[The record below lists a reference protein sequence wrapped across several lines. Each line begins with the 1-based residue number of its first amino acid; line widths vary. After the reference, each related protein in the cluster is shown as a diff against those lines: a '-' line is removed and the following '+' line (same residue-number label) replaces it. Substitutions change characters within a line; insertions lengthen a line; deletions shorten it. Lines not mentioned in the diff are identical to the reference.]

1 MLTLLR
7 DNLLPLLGA
16 PNSPLRELLAAL
28 LLSAIF
34 AGVAVLADWLCRR
47 LLVPLVTKVTSKTRA
62 TWDDVL
68 LNRQVLNAACH
79 IVPAVILWRLL
90 PIAFAHFPD
99 WAEAMNRL
107 CGVWITVMAT
117 RTGILFLNSFK
128 FLQGEGHAS
137 GQQYLQSFC
146 GILKVIVLSCAV
158 IVVAAILIGK
168 SPVTLFAGLGATSAV
183 LMLVF
188 KDTIEGLVAGVRLN
202 SNDMVH
208 VGDWI
213 TVAGTEV
220 HGTVEEISLTTVKV
234 RNFDNTI
241 VTISPKALVE
251 GSFQNWKGMKER
263 PGRRMKRVIHI
274 DLHSIRLASA
284 ELKARLVK
292 RGWFSKK
299 DLAGEVVNL
308 ALFRNYAER
317 YLQSRPDVE
326 LEGKLMLR
334 QLEATDTGL
343 PIEVYCFLKDQEW
356 VAYEHAAADLMEH
369 LIALVPEFDLAIYQ
383 RYPTYAKSI
392 RGRFVNTLPDPRPPQ
407 GSQD

>member
-34 AGVAVLADWLCRR
+34 AGLAVLADWLCRR

-128 FLQGEGHAS
+128 FLQGEGHAA

-317 YLQSRPDVE
+317 YLQSRSDVE

-356 VAYEHAAADLMEH
+356 VAYEHAAADLTEH

-392 RGRFVNTLPDPRPPQ
+392 RGRFVNILPDPRPPQ